1 MTLCTAITLFVVG
14 LLVALIG
21 NIPVY
26 LFWVFARVSS
36 HLPWRRDRKEVG
48 VPAWLTGTFERALAF
63 ALFYRGVSEAYTI
76 LGLWIGAKLA
86 ANWQRRSIE
95 GLSAEK

>member
-1 MTLCTAITLFVVG
+1 
-14 LLVALIG
+14 
-21 NIPVY
+21 
-26 LFWVFARVSS
+26 
-36 HLPWRRDRKEVG
+36 

-95 GLSAEK
+95 GLSAENDREIRVQTLIAIIAGTLSVAIGAGAGHLARTHPQWWNWACSVN